1 MLTLGQRIKQRRK
14 ERKMTQAQVAKEL
27 GIDNTTVSKWESDTY
42 QPDAENLKKLADL
55 LLTTTDYLTGRTNDP
70 SSKENEGDSKI
81 NIAFYDGLKGFEEL
95 DPDQQ
100 QVIMDTV
107 EDMIARFKKRKQEL
121 REKKNK

>member
-42 QPDAENLKKLADL
+42 QPDAENLKKLANL

-70 SSKENEGDSKI
+70 SPKESDKKMNLF
-81 NIAFYDGLKGFEEL
+81 FYDGLEGYEDLSPEE
-95 DPDQQ
+95 QEAFREH
-100 QVIMDTV
+100 MY
-107 EDMIARFKKRKQEL
+107 EEARQAIELVKKL
-121 REKKNK
+121 KKKK